1 MKFCLAI
8 ALLFAFCTSAQ
19 ERRTIEQLIDAA
31 KSNEPEVQIHA
42 IDGLVDHYLPGY
54 LKTGLGAMLSK
65 AGTSV
70 KGKFTDVNTQA
81 IDAWVVVRPDAIDA
95 IGRVASGG
103 ASFLAR
109 ANAARALGILR
120 AKSGLPHLGDALK
133 ARDSQVLYECLIALQ
148 KIREPKTAELFL
160 HLIADLDERVQIT
173 AMETAGVLGA
183 KPAAPSIQDALQKT
197 RSTKVRRMAVTAL
210 AMIADPGSRPVFEQY
225 FTDKDDQ
232 LRGSAAEGFGRL
244 RNASDRARI
253 DQRYAEEKKTGPKL
267 SLAFASALLG
277 RTDLAAGS
285 PITYLIDSLDSRFFH
300 DTAQPFLIELTRD
313 ADIRNAIYPAI
324 RGANRKEKV
333 RLAQLLAI
341 SGDQETLKVLE
352 VLSNDPDSE
361 VAAEGLKAVRA
372 LKARLG

>member
-81 IDAWVVVRPDAIDA
+81 IDAWVVVRPDAIEA

>member
-81 IDAWVVVRPDAIDA
+81 IDAWVVVRPDAIEA

-313 ADIRNAIYPAI
+313 ADIRKSIYPAI